1 MFASGAGERAY
12 MPMFHL
18 SPFPPVSAVPIP
30 HSGHMGEWYSSCKDS
45 NRVAEQIFIDQL
57 LRRRVFFRERGSE
70 KEKERKRTEKEKT
83 RLEQS
88 GRGFLEELEAVI

>member
-1 MFASGAGERAY
+1 

-57 LRRRVFFRERGSE
+57 LQRRVFFSE
-70 KEKERKRTEKEKT
+70 IHILGHDMLSLPRSMPDLLLFYLNFIILFSLKIIEH
-83 RLEQS
+83 
-88 GRGFLEELEAVI
+88 